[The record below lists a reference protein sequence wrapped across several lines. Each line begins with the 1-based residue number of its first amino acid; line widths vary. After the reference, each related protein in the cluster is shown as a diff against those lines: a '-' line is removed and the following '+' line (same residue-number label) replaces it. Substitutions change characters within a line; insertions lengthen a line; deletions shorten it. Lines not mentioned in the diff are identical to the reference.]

1 MLQETQDLEFTLIV
15 CLKGNDIY
23 RLLKTSHILLFM
35 GHEIT
40 PEMLRAPPPPPPPFE
55 VGLVFISITQRTPR
69 KVK

>member
-23 RLLKTSHILLFM
+23 RLLKTGHILLFM

-40 PEMLRAPPPPPPPFE
+40 PEMLRAPPHPPPFE
-55 VGLVFISITQRTPR
+55 VGLLFISITKRRTPR